1 MKSQNY
7 PPLTEKASQLFREL
21 VDVNWEIKEHSEAM
35 DDNTISVDTLIKL
48 NERYIKVQQEL
59 IEEMGEDHYNHFIAM
74 GRKMFA

>member
-35 DDNTISVDTLIKL
+35 DDNTISIDTLIRL
-48 NERYIKVQQEL
+48 NERYVNVQQEL

>member
-35 DDNTISVDTLIKL
+35 DDNTISIDTLIRL
-48 NERYIKVQQEL
+48 NKRYVNVQQEL
-59 IEEMGEDHYNHFIAM
+59 IEEMGEDHYNYFIAM

>member
-21 VDVNWEIKEHSEAM
+21 VDVNWEMKEYQEKNKMSP
-35 DDNTISVDTLIKL
+35 DFFKGLLKL
-48 NERYIKVQQEL
+48 NDEYSRIQQEL

>member
-35 DDNTISVDTLIKL
+35 DDNTISIDTLIKL
-48 NERYIKVQQEL
+48 NERYVNVQQEL